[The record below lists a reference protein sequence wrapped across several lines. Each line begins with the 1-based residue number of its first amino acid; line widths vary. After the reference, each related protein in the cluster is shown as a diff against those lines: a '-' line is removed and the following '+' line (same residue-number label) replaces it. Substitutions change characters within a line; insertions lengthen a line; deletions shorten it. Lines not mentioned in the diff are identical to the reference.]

1 MGVARNFVVRGILA
15 SRAAGTAT
23 VGIVGVEPGIGTGG
37 VGSDI
42 AGNLPLGVE
51 NRRSVAAVVGT
62 VVVLAMALEL
72 KKGPVVEIVVEVAP
86 ELGAELVVPEVELQV
101 VWMEV
106 VLELLVVVK
115 VDLVDLVC

>member
-1 MGVARNFVVRGILA
+1 MRGILA

-23 VGIVGVEPGIGTGG
+23 VGIVGVELGIGTE